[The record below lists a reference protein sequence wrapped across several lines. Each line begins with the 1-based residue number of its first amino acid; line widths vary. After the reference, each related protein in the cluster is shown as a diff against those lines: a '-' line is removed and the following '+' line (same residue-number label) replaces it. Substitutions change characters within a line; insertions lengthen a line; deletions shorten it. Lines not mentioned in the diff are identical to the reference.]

1 MTDPTAHVA
10 ISEAVAYIGHARRL
24 IPADDPTGGGDFLRA
39 ELLDL
44 EDLFE
49 PLNPSDMVVPI
60 PGSVSDALDRAAALL
75 DQDAVRPQ
83 VPLLIWAALS
93 EVRRRRTS

>member
-10 ISEAVAYIGHARRL
+10 ISEAVAYIRHARRL
-24 IPADDPTGGGDFLRA
+24 VPADDPTGGGDFLRA

-49 PLNPSDMVVPI
+49 PLNPSDVAVPS
-60 PGSVSDALDRAAALL
+60 PANVNEALDRAAALL
-75 DQDAVRPQ
+75 DQDAVRAQ

-93 EVRRRRTS
+93 EVRRRLTS

>member
-1 MTDPTAHVA
+1 VTDPTAHAA
-10 ISEAVAYIGHARRL
+10 ISEAVAYIRHARRL
-24 IPADDPTGGGDFLRA
+24 VPADDPTGGSDSLRA

-49 PLNPSDMVVPI
+49 PLNPSDVIVPI
-60 PGSVSDALDRAAALL
+60 PADTSDALDRAAALL
-75 DQDAVRPQ
+75 DQDAVRTQ

-93 EVRRRRTS
+93 DMQRRLTS